1 MAEGGCFKNLLAGIG
16 CLTVLTVG
24 GIVGWQYRA
33 QLGGLYRSIVERES
47 QASSP
52 GSGADSVPT
61 MGRPSALA
69 FESARSKQEAIARRD
84 GPGYVTLSADEMASL
99 IAVGLGPAGRA
110 ALDSIAVTLHD
121 NRLAFQA
128 SLNTSLL
135 GAALPGPLAGMLSAR
150 EPVRV
155 SGPAQVA
162 AVGAVAWKPDSF
174 VVRSFPFP
182 ESAVPVVVNKL
193 TGRPDGIVPI
203 SVPPTVGDLRI
214 RTSGVTFYR
223 R

>member
-155 SGPAQVA
+155 SGPARVA